1 MDNPFQCPHCA
12 KAVFRKSASGATL
25 KAKATIIV
33 LHKSGAVEFN
43 CGACKRAIILPTQ
56 FRQEIALRKAVF
68 TVPKS

>member
-1 MDNPFQCPHCA
+1 MDNPFQCPHCT
-12 KAVFRKSASGATL
+12 KAVFRKGSAGAAL

-43 CGACKRAIILPTQ
+43 CGSCKRAIILPTQ
-56 FRQEIALRKAVF
+56 FRKEVALRKAVF